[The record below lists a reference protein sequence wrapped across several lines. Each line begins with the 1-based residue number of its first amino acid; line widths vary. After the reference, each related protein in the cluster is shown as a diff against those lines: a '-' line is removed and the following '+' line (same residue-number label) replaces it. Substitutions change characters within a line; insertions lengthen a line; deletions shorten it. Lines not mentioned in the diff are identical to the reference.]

1 MAGIFKNE
9 KGSIKPAESFLV
21 STFSERK
28 NQLVEDD
35 ESQGKYK
42 CCACGHRYTNLEKN
56 FPYSQSVFFKGNSN
70 RLPICNSCIDKFT
83 EQYTELLG
91 SQDEAIKRMSLHW
104 DMYISESLLF
114 SSKKIDAHRSRIKNY
129 IKNCNLTQ
137 NAGKTF
143 DTYLKEQESDAI
155 NSYEDLQDVKENGN
169 EDISERTV
177 KRWGLGYSPAEYQML
192 NDHYKML
199 KEQINPDDPIQ
210 DAYIKDACEQHI
222 LKYRYRDTDIDKY
235 DKVSKLYQAT
245 LANANLKPKD
255 NTKELISNNPDECWG
270 NFEKIIETMSP
281 ADYFS
286 DKKIFEDYDHM
297 DEYYKRFIE
306 RPTDNL
312 RNGTNIMDEEF
323 SIKVNNDDE

>member
-1 MAGIFKNE
+1 LQTTKE
-9 KGSIKPAESFLV
+9 SIKSPTKINADVKVEKIHYKEEEDRKYYCTCCGKPFNKQDGNFSK
-21 STFSERK
+21 STSPLYAGNNGYVHICK
-28 NQLVEDD
+28 NCV
-35 ESQGKYK
+35 
-42 CCACGHRYTNLEKN
+42 NKN
-56 FPYSQSVFFKGNSN
+56 FVTFTDFFTGNEEKAIDRFCQIFDWYYDEDAVAASRKITAN
-70 RLPICNSCIDKFT
+70 RTRINVYP
-83 EQYTELLG
+83 
-91 SQDEAIKRMSLHW
+91 
-104 DMYISESLLF
+104 
-114 SSKKIDAHRSRIKNY
+114 SKM
-129 IKNCNLTQ
+129 NLTQ
-137 NAGKTF
+137 SANRGN
-143 DTYLKEQESDAI
+143 TYLDTIKDRESDAI
-155 NSYEDLQDVKENGN
+155 NSYEQLQDVKENGN

-270 NFEKIIETMSP
+270 NFEKIIETKSP

-323 SIKVNNDDE
+323 SIKANNDDE